1 MAPHLSSISL
11 DPATL
16 SETHESALPRVL
28 LVDDERDFTA
38 LAEDI
43 LAQGGWQV
51 TRAHSGY
58 EALQLLSLT
67 RFDVAVLDLNMP
79 LMSGQETLERLRRID
94 PTLPVVVLTATT
106 DLPTAVSCMQMGAY
120 DYFTKPV
127 DWQRLQLSL
136 RNASRVRLLEHE
148 VQRLRQALQQ
158 QYGFGELIGRSEP
171 MRQVYDAIR
180 RVAETD
186 VTVLLQG
193 ESGTGKEL
201 VARAIHAGSKRHNK
215 PFVAVNC
222 AAIPETLLES
232 ELFGHEKGAFTGAVT
247 RRPGRFEQADGG
259 TLFLDE
265 IGEMSPATQVKI
277 LRVLQERRFERVGG
291 TRTIQVNVRVI
302 SATNKDLE
310 EEVRAGRF
318 RQDLFYRI
326 CVYPIHLPPLR
337 ERREDIP
344 LLVGH
349 FLQRFN
355 ARMPRDRQIRSVA
368 HEAMQ
373 ALENYD
379 WPGNVRELE
388 NILERSMLNADDGV
402 LRLYNLP
409 PDLQRATRTSDNGV
423 NAISWRQAL
432 SYATEVP
439 TLEEIER
446 EALKLALK
454 LTKNNVT
461 AAASRLGIGRTT
473 FYRKMRR
480 YGITESP
487 Q

>member
-1 MAPHLSSISL
+1 MASHAASFSSEPNVL
-11 DPATL
+11 T
-16 SETHESALPRVL
+16 ETQEPLRPRL
-28 LVDDERDFTA
+28 LLIDDERDFTA

-43 LAQGGWQV
+43 LVQGGWQV
-51 TRAHSGY
+51 TQAHSGY
-58 EALQLLSLT
+58 EALQLLSLS
-67 RFDVAVLDLNMP
+67 RFDVAILDLNMP
-79 LMSGQETLERLRRID
+79 LISGQETLERLRRLD
-94 PTLPVVVLTATT
+94 PTLPVIILTAVA
-106 DLPTAVSCMQMGAY
+106 DLKTAVSCMQMGAY

-127 DWQRLQLSL
+127 DWQRLQLAL
-136 RNASRVRLLEHE
+136 RNASRVRLLEEE
-148 VQRLRQALQQ
+148 VRHLRSALQQ
-158 QYGFGELIGRSEP
+158 RYGFGDIIGRSGP
-171 MRQVYDAIR
+171 MREVFDAVH

-201 VARAIHAGSKRHNK
+201 VARAIHASSKRRNK

-232 ELFGHEKGAFTGAVT
+232 ELFGHEKGAFTGAIA
-247 RRPGRFEQADGG
+247 RRVGRFEQANGG

-291 TRTIQVNVRVI
+291 TRSVEVDVRII

-310 EEVRAGRF
+310 AEVREGRF
-318 RQDLFYRI
+318 RQDLYYRI

-337 ERREDIP
+337 DRREDIP
-344 LLVGH
+344 VLVGH

-355 ARMPRDRQIRSVA
+355 AKMPRRRQIRSVA
-368 HEAMQ
+368 HDALR
-373 ALENYD
+373 ALESYD

-388 NILERSMLNADDGV
+388 NVLERSMLNADDGV
-402 LRLYNLP
+402 LRLHNLP
-409 PDLQRATRTSDNGV
+409 SHLQHTFQETRGTGT
-423 NAISWRQAL
+423 ALSWKQAL
-432 SYATEVP
+432 AHATEVP
-439 TLEEIER
+439 PLEEIER

-480 YGITESP
+480 YGLMDSP

>member
-1 MAPHLSSISL
+1 MASHPVSIS
-11 DPATL
+11 P
-16 SETHESALPRVL
+16 ESDVLTAAQEPLLPRVL
-28 LVDDERDFTA
+28 LIDDERDFTA

-43 LAQGGWQV
+43 LTQGGWQV

-67 RFDVAVLDLNMP
+67 RFDAAILDLNMP
-79 LMSGQETLERLRRID
+79 LISGQETLERLRRLD
-94 PTLPVVVLTATT
+94 PTLPVIILTAVA
-106 DLPTAVSCMQMGAY
+106 DLETAVSCMQMGAY

-127 DWQRLQLSL
+127 DWQRLQLAL
-136 RNASRVRLLEHE
+136 RNASRVRLLEDE
-148 VQRLRQALQQ
+148 VQRLRSALQQ
-158 QYGFGELIGRSEP
+158 RYGFGDIIGRSGP
-171 MRQVYDAIR
+171 MRDVFDAVR

-201 VARAIHAGSKRHNK
+201 VARAIHASSKRRNK

-232 ELFGHEKGAFTGAVT
+232 ELFGHEKGAFTGAIA
-247 RRPGRFEQADGG
+247 RRLGRFEQANGG

-291 TRTIQVNVRVI
+291 TRSVEVDVRII

-310 EEVRAGRF
+310 EEVREGRF
-318 RQDLFYRI
+318 RQDLYYRI

-337 ERREDIP
+337 ERQGDIP
-344 LLVGH
+344 ILVGH
-349 FLQRFN
+349 FIQRFN
-355 ARMPRDRQIRSVA
+355 EKMPRHRQIRSVA
-368 HEAMQ
+368 HDAMR
-373 ALENYD
+373 ALEAYD

-388 NILERSMLNADDGV
+388 NVLERSMLNADDGV
-402 LRLYNLP
+402 LRLHNLP
-409 PDLQRATRTSDNGV
+409 PHLQRAFPEGRNSGA
-423 NAISWRQAL
+423 AISWKQAL
-432 SYATEVP
+432 AHATEIP

-480 YGITESP
+480 YGLTDSP